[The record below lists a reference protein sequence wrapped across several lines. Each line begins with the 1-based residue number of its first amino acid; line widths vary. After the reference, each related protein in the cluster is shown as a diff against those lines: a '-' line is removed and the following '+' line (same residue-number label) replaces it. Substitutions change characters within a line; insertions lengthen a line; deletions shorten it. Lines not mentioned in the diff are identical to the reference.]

1 MGKIRGKSAIESQI
15 KMLNLAK
22 EIVEKVSEEL
32 PQLTEVYIF
41 GSRARGDYLD
51 TSDIDLL
58 FVFKG
63 IKGLS
68 AFEKMNLVSKY
79 IKGNV
84 DYIVVD
90 EEEKDRIKEKKLFWK
105 RDYGF
110 IDCNELLES

>member
-1 MGKIRGKSAIESQI
+1 MGRIRGKSAIESQT

-22 EIVEKVSEEL
+22 DIVEKASQEL
-32 PQLTEVYIF
+32 PQLTEVYVF

-58 FVFKG
+58 FVMKG
-63 IKGLS
+63 VKELS
-68 AFEKMNLVSKY
+68 VFEKMKLLSKY

-110 IDCNELLES
+110 VEFKELL